1 MTLLS
6 PDPKQDLQSEDSRY
20 GHMAW
25 ISGGTFRMGSD
36 RHYPEEAPV
45 HRVTVDGFWPISLYN
60 AEGYYQK
67 NPYGAYSLNNITSKK
82 NADGSV
88 TIQFGGC
95 DGKIPNCLPIMN
107 GWSHT
112 ARLYRP
118 RPEILSGK
126 WKFPEPQP
134 AG

>member
-1 MTLLS
+1 
-6 PDPKQDLQSEDSRY
+6 
-20 GHMAW
+20 MAW

>member
-6 PDPKQDLQSEDSRY
+6 PDPEQDDLQSEDSRY
-20 GHMAW
+20 GDMTW

-45 HRVTVDGFWPISLYN
+45 HRVTVD
-60 AEGYYQK
+60 
-67 NPYGAYSLNNITSKK
+67 
-82 NADGSV
+82 
-88 TIQFGGC
+88 
-95 DGKIPNCLPIMN
+95 CLPIMN

-118 RPEILSGK
+118 RNPERHRNSRSRSRPAEEDCCERLRHDHEGLEHRRHEGALEPHLSRGGRD
-126 WKFPEPQP
+126 Q
-134 AG
+134 